1 MNTKKGFTLLE
12 LLIVIGILAILSTT
26 IVLVINPAELL
37 AKARD
42 SQRIS
47 DLNTLKTAIAFYL
60 TESAAPEITDGTH
73 TSYCYFDDVECDVG
87 KSVGEPSQKVNGDG
101 WIPIE
106 FNLMPGGSP
115 ISVLPIDPVN
125 KLDGHFYYV
134 YFADQAKLTFKLI
147 ANMESKY
154 YGTEEA
160 TRVVDKDGGQIPTL
174 YEVGTDLILGP
185 EARTASC
192 FGVLP

>member
-60 TESAAPEITDGTH
+60 TETADPEITDGTH
-73 TSYCYFDDVECDVG
+73 TSYCYVADVVCDTG
-87 KSVGEPSQKVNGDG
+87 SSVSEQSQKVNGDG
-101 WIPIE
+101 WIPIN
-106 FNLMPGGSP
+106 FSAMPGGSP

-125 KLDGHFYYV
+125 EKASHLYYV
-134 YFADQAKLTFKLI
+134 YFANQAKLTFKLM

-154 YGTEEA
+154 YGTETP
-160 TRVVDKDGGQIPTL
+160 TRVVDKDGGKIDTL
-174 YEVGTDLILGP
+174 YEVGTDLNLGP
-185 EARTASC
+185 TSTLSGC
-192 FGVLP
+192 FKD